1 MGSHAI
7 LEGTKGGSFFCF
19 FCEVRDKSKDLRIGK
34 IMENHLC
41 SSPFGYLS
49 VVFETFELLPCCLP
63 WDFSCPWQD
72 RSEANLQF
80 FPIRCVETLLRACG
94 HNLCQVPLD
103 AQACDGV
110 HMMVK
115 QVGSPQKI
123 NASTIFG
130 CHLTVSS
137 LRSFAAFTFFSD
149 HHIPKKSLKVWFSI
163 PIFHQKDFGCSMIF
177 PHFPSI
183 FQPFFVVPRSTV
195 AQPAPVSHHD
205 VGRGKGL

>member
-1 MGSHAI
+1 MFTRDQIAKGLIPQWNSTGSHAI

-49 VVFETFELLPCCLP
+49 VVFETFELLPCCQP

-80 FPIRCVETLLRACG
+80 FPIRCVETLLRACR

-110 HMMVK
+110 HL
-115 QVGSPQKI
+115 
-123 NASTIFG
+123 
-130 CHLTVSS
+130 LTQNCSQRMLPEETPCKSV
-137 LRSFAAFTFFSD
+137 
-149 HHIPKKSLKVWFSI
+149 HPKGQPIP
-163 PIFHQKDFGCSMIF
+163 H
-177 PHFPSI
+177 
-183 FQPFFVVPRSTV
+183 
-195 AQPAPVSHHD
+195 
-205 VGRGKGL
+205 